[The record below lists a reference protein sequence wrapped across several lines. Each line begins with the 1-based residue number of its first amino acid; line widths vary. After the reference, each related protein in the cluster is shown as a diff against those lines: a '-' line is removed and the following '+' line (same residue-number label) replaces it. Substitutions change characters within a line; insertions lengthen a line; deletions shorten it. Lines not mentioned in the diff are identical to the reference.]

1 MWMDGVCLRSMLPF
15 SLFLHTVSETE
26 SESSYL
32 VAKSWL
38 TIFNLSVGLCLHFF
52 YYWDIGELMIIEQIY
67 FRKLTYSK
75 TFDGISKDTEY
86 YYSIVK
92 EDRKNIHIYIYMNIY
107 THIWI
112 YICTHIYN
120 IYGHFWNMNIFI
132 TRKNHYGVIYK
143 P

>member
-52 YYWDIGELMIIEQIY
+52 YYWDIGELIIEQIY

-86 YYSIVK
+86 YIPLLKRTERTFIYIYIWTY
-92 EDRKNIHIYIYMNIY
+92 IHIYE
-107 THIWI
+107 